1 MLYFAVE
8 KIAICLLLFFLVKIF
23 TENQLVIKAQLKIL
37 PIFFGSLRQQPL
49 PSPSN
54 KKSYRDGGSIT

>member
-8 KIAICLLLFFLVKIF
+8 KIVISPLLFFLVKIF
-23 TENQLVIKAQLKIL
+23 TENQLVIKVRLKIL
-37 PIFFGSLRQQPL
+37 SIFFGNLRQQPL

-54 KKSYRDGGSIT
+54 KKSYRDGGGIT